1 MKLDYEYFPIPKQLL
16 SCKSVNGFKWN
27 GDAKNLYF
35 KMDKETKFYT
45 EKYGYYEPSNEALAY
60 SMGITEKTVRNII
73 GRLEDAELCVCT
85 NKGVKGVKLKYKVTH
100 WKNVPEITAM
110 PSDREERIRKGGSS
124 SFEDYHEE
132 PESDMTLVDTGKPV
146 TAEKPP
152 EAPQEPEQVQ
162 DEQHSLK

>member
-1 MKLDYEYFPIPKQLL
+1 
-16 SCKSVNGFKWN
+16 
-27 GDAKNLYF
+27 
-35 KMDKETKFYT
+35 
-45 EKYGYYEPSNEALAY
+45 
-60 SMGITEKTVRNII
+60 MGITEKTVRNII
-73 GRLEDAELCVCT
+73 GRLEDAGLCVCT
-85 NKGVKGVKLKYKVTH
+85 YKGVKGVKLKYKVTH
-100 WKNVPEITAM
+100 WKNIPEITAM